1 MIFFFLPDSSAFI
14 ANNIRSSTTSNWNN
28 ENEFD
33 AIFENIH
40 SWENAEL
47 KTKLQLSRAEIQTL
61 SSKVSVPNSKL
72 DTLTD

>member
-33 AIFENIH
+33 AIFDNIH

-61 SSKVSVPNSKL
+61 SSKVSVPNSRL
-72 DTLTD
+72 DNLTD

>member
-1 MIFFFLPDSSAFI
+1 MIFLFLPDSSGFI

-33 AIFENIH
+33 AIFDNIH
-40 SWENAEL
+40 SWENVEL

-61 SSKVSVPNSKL
+61 LSKVFVPNSKV
-72 DTLTD
+72 DALTD

>member
-1 MIFFFLPDSSAFI
+1 MIFFFLPDSSTFI

>member
-33 AIFENIH
+33 AIFDNIH

-61 SSKVSVPNSKL
+61 SPKVSVPNSKL